1 MKLGLE
7 GKRAY
12 VTGAATG
19 IGRETVRLL
28 AAEGADV
35 FAVDI
40 AGEAMQQYI
49 ADDGL
54 TKVTSF
60 VADLSTLEGVRSATD
75 AFLAVDGRAPDVLVN
90 NAGSGRML
98 PFEVLDDEAWHR
110 TFELNFFGMQRTC
123 RELVPLMAQL
133 ESAAVV
139 NVASD
144 LALQPE
150 TVFVDYSASK
160 AAMVNLSR
168 SLAQAYA
175 PRVRV
180 NTVNPGPIWTPLW
193 SRPGG
198 FLETVEENY
207 GRKGDDA
214 IAALIEDRGIP
225 AGRMGAPEEVAQ
237 AIVFLASSAA
247 SFITGSTLGVNG
259 GTVRAA
265 F

>member
-1 MKLGLE
+1 MAEE
-7 GKRAY
+7 GVK
-12 VTGAATG
+12 
-19 IGRETVRLL
+19 
-28 AAEGADV
+28 V

-40 AGEAMQQYI
+40 AEEAMRSYI
-49 ADDGL
+49 EEDGL
-54 TKVTSF
+54 TSVHMC
-60 VADLSTLEGVRSATD
+60 VADLSTLEGVRSATT
-75 AFLAVDGRAPDVLVN
+75 AFLEAAQRGPDILIN
-90 NAGSGRML
+90 NAGNGRML
-98 PFEVLDDEAWHR
+98 PFEDLDDGDWHR

-123 RELVPLMAQL
+123 RELLPAMAQL

-144 LALQPE
+144 LAIQPE

-193 SRPGG
+193 TRPGG
-198 FLETVEENY
+198 FLEKIETIY
-207 GRKGDDA
+207 GLRGEDA
-214 IAALIEDRGIP
+214 VAALVEDRGIP
-225 AGRMGAPEEVAQ
+225 AGRMGTAEEVAR
-237 AIVFLASSAA
+237 AIVFLASPAA
-247 SFITGSTLGVNG
+247 SFITGSSLGVNG
-259 GTVRAA
+259 GTVRSA

>member
-1 MKLGLE
+1 VKLGLE
-7 GKRAY
+7 GKLAY

-19 IGRETVRLL
+19 IGREIVRLL
-28 AAEGADV
+28 AAEGAQV

-40 AGEAMQQYI
+40 AREALSEYI
-49 ADDGL
+49 SADGL
-54 TKVTSF
+54 SQVDMF
-60 VADLSTLEGVRSATD
+60 VADLSTLDGCRQAAR
-75 AFLAVDGRAPDVLVN
+75 AFVERAGRGPDVLIN
-90 NAGSGRML
+90 NVGSGRML
-98 PFEVLDDEAWHR
+98 GFEALDDDDWHR

-123 RELVPLMAQL
+123 RELVPLMAEL
-133 ESAAVV
+133 ESASVV
-139 NVASD
+139 NIASD
-144 LALQPE
+144 LAGQPE
-150 TVFVDYSASK
+150 TVFVDYSATK

-180 NTVNPGPIWTPLW
+180 NAVCPGPIWTPLW

-198 FLETVEENY
+198 FLESVEQVY
-207 GRKGDDA
+207 GLKGQDA
-214 IAALIEDRGIP
+214 IDALIEDRGIP
-225 AGRMGAPEEVAQ
+225 LARMGKPEEVAQ
-237 AIVFLASSAA
+237 AAVFLASSAA